1 MRIVLAGFMG
11 TGKSAVG
18 RLVAERR
25 GIPFIDLDQWI
36 EERAGMPVREI
47 FAQRGEDEF
56 RSIEKR
62 VVRDASNL
70 DDAVI
75 AAGGGAVVD
84 DENRE
89 TLADGGVMVCLLARP
104 EVVATRVADGVEDR
118 PLLAGY
124 GDLVARI
131 QELQAERASAYA
143 RIRNQVDTSDLGVE
157 AVAAA
162 VERLVEEIEATK
174 EASS

>member
-1 MRIVLAGFMG
+1 MLAGFMG

-18 RLVAERR
+18 RLIAERR
-25 GIPFIDLDQWI
+25 GVPFVDLDKWI

-75 AAGGGAVVD
+75 AAGGGAVID

-89 TLADGGVMVCLLARP
+89 TLAGGGLMVCLLARP
-104 EVVATRVADGVEDR
+104 EVVASRVASVVEER
-118 PLLAGY
+118 PLLAGHD
-124 GDLVARI
+124 DLVGRI
-131 QELQAERASAYA
+131 RELQAERASAYA
-143 RIRNQVDTSDLGVE
+143 RIRNQVDTSDLAVE

-162 VERLVEEIEATK
+162 VERLVGEIEDGK
-174 EASS
+174 GASS